1 MTGRTPAARPTARS
15 TGNWSSRTFPGPRC
29 RSICFGR
36 EIEAIYPFVPLLPQ
50 GHALSIGVVSY
61 NGGVFFGLAGDRD
74 VLSDM
79 DSLAADLALALDELI
94 RAAGL
99 EPKRTA
105 YPAE

>member
-1 MTGRTPAARPTARS
+1 M
-15 TGNWSSRTFPGPRC
+15 
-29 RSICFGR
+29 
-36 EIEAIYPFVPLLPQ
+36 
-50 GHALSIGVVSY
+50 
-61 NGGVFFGLAGDRD
+61 FFGLAGDRD